1 MSMSEPL
8 VPHDHPD
15 DAEIAAADAG
25 DGAPVATPVQPS
37 REDAGSGDAGPG
49 DAGTEGTP
57 EGDPDLA
64 DGPGGRDAALRRPT
78 GERLAPEELAGES
91 D

>member
-15 DAEIAAADAG
+15 DVEIAAADAG
-25 DGAPVATPVQPS
+25 DGAPVATPVQPT
-37 REDAGSGDAGPG
+37 REDVGSEDEGSEDAADGT
-49 DAGTEGTP
+49 TEGDV
-57 EGDPDLA
+57 DPA
-64 DGPGGRDAALRRPT
+64 DGPVGRDSVLRRPT

>member
-25 DGAPVATPVQPS
+25 DGAPVATTTGLDRADVHP
-37 REDAGSGDAGPG
+37 EEAAGADADGDA
-49 DAGTEGTP
+49 AE
-57 EGDPDLA
+57 
-64 DGPGGRDAALRRPT
+64 GPGGRDSVQRRLS
-78 GERLAPEELAGES
+78 GERLAPEELAAES

>member
-1 MSMSEPL
+1 MSEPL

-25 DGAPVATPVQPS
+25 DGTPVATPVQPT
-37 REDAGSGDAGPG
+37 REDVGSEDAVDGT
-49 DAGTEGTP
+49 TEGDV
-57 EGDPDLA
+57 DPA
-64 DGPGGRDAALRRPT
+64 DGPVGRDSVLRRPT
-78 GERLAPEELAGES
+78 GERLAPEDLAGES

>member
-15 DAEIAAADAG
+15 DAEIAAVDAG
-25 DGAPVATPVQPS
+25 DGAPVATPVQPT
-37 REDAGSGDAGPG
+37 REDVGSEDAADGT
-49 DAGTEGTP
+49 TEGDV
-57 EGDPDLA
+57 DPA
-64 DGPGGRDAALRRPT
+64 DGPVGRDSVLRRPT
-78 GERLAPEELAGES
+78 GERLAPEDLAGES

>member
-37 REDAGSGDAGPG
+37 REDAGSGDAA
-49 DAGTEGTP
+49 DGTP
-57 EGDPDLA
+57 EGDPDPA